1 MTYVPSETT
10 PGKDDWLCS
19 RCGQVSNSSEPCY
32 DCDRKEREA
41 NPIPPPPPAPSRPTR
56 DSSKKSFEREPNRL
70 QNFIQWWW
78 HTKLD
83 SNDRDWLYFLGIMVG
98 APLFLMVVA
107 TGGNILLVSLQMVWA
122 VWLLVVGYRSLRQAI
137 TELVD
142 EYQDSIDNPSVQNDD
157 VDRERGTDHTTG
169 W

>member
-1 MTYVPSETT
+1 MKSRMKASKIPRRPPRRKPPRPGQPPGNTST
-10 PGKDDWLCS
+10 PPK
-19 RCGQVSNSSEPCY
+19 
-32 DCDRKEREA
+32 A
-41 NPIPPPPPAPSRPTR
+41 PPAPDLPTR
-56 DSSKKSFEREPNRL
+56 DSSRKSFEREPNRL

-78 HTKLD
+78 HTRLD
-83 SNDRDWLYFLGIMVG
+83 SNDRDGLYFLGMMVG

-157 VDRERGTDHTTG
+157 VDRERGTSHTIG
-169 W
+169 R